1 MTTVTQAGG
10 VRGDTMTERS
20 YAVRA
25 QAVRRA
31 NRDANRAETRTARR
45 PTTTALPQ
53 APPGPRAAVM
63 GNEIRSARPD
73 QARRETRYTMA
84 KLIKLRNKI
93 ENVSALKGWRMRW
106 HMQ

>member
-1 MTTVTQAGG
+1 M
-10 VRGDTMTERS
+10 R
-20 YAVRA
+20 
-25 QAVRRA
+25 
-31 NRDANRAETRTARR
+31 
-45 PTTTALPQ
+45 
-53 APPGPRAAVM
+53 
-63 GNEIRSARPD
+63 NELRSARPD